1 MDFMRRIYVSV
12 VARFYENGKISPLW
26 IEWKDGEKY
35 EIDRIL
41 SVSRLSAS
49 RLHPGYLF
57 HVRIRDRERDLGYD
71 GRWYVNVY
79 D

>member
-1 MDFMRRIYVSV
+1 MRRIYVSV
-12 VARFYENGKISPLW
+12 VARFDENGKITPLW
-26 IEWKDGEKY
+26 IEWTDGEKY

-49 RLHPGYLF
+49 LLHPGYLF

>member
-1 MDFMRRIYVSV
+1 MRRIYVSV
-12 VARFYENGKISPLW
+12 VARFDEEGKITPLW
-26 IEWKDGEKY
+26 IEWTDGEKY

-41 SVSRLSAS
+41 SASRLSAS
-49 RLHPGYLF
+49 LLHPGYLF
-57 HVRIRDRERDLGYD
+57 HVRIRDRERELGYD

>member
-1 MDFMRRIYVSV
+1 MRRIYVSV
-12 VARFYENGKISPLW
+12 VARFDEDGKITPLW
-26 IEWKDGEKY
+26 IEWKDGMKY

-41 SVSRLSAS
+41 FTSRLSAS
-49 RLHPGYLF
+49 LLHPGYLF
-57 HVRIRDRERDLGYD
+57 HVRIRDRDRDLGYD

>member
-1 MDFMRRIYVSV
+1 MRRIYVSV
-12 VARFYENGKISPLW
+12 VARFDEDGKITPLW
-26 IEWKDGEKY
+26 IEWKDGEEY

-49 RLHPGYLF
+49 LLHPGYLF
-57 HVRIRDRERDLGYD
+57 RVRIQDQERDLGYD

>member
-1 MDFMRRIYVSV
+1 MWRIYVSV
-12 VARFYENGKISPLW
+12 VARFDEDGKITPLW
-26 IEWKDGEKY
+26 IEWTDGEKY

-41 SVSRLSAS
+41 SASRLSAS
-49 RLHPGYLF
+49 LLHPGYLF
-57 HVRIRDRERDLGYD
+57 HVRIRDRERELGYD